1 MKEDNTI
8 DRIVMTRHARHI
20 VVLVNALLGLVFID
34 YASHLIYRLYQ
45 FVSKQPTHGARGGR
59 YVRRD
64 SKKEQGRTP

>member
-20 VVLVNALLGLVFID
+20 VVLVNALLGLAFID

-45 FVSKQPTHGARGGR
+45 FVF
-59 YVRRD
+59 
-64 SKKEQGRTP
+64 